1 VIHPGDAL
9 RAPVVGSVVD
19 LDHRVHGAPELYVI
33 DASVFPTSASAHTM
47 IPVMT
52 FADRAVRRLLS

>member
-1 VIHPGDAL
+1 MGTDP
-9 RAPVVGSVVD
+9 RASVVD